1 MIIKKTHNLLAVIVS
16 TIYYTDRLKMQDRKM
31 TDHQNINRWKMQD
44 WKTTDQ
50 VA

>member
-1 MIIKKTHNLLAVIVS
+1 MIIKKTHNLLADIVS
-16 TIYYTDRLKMQDRKM
+16 TTYYTGRLKMQDRKM
-31 TDHQNINRWKMQD
+31 THHEKINAWKKQD